1 MDRAISK
8 SFSNRHAPVFLAVVL
23 LLIGFAAEGRAQSND
38 PNFPTPVVGNEVSGT
53 IQARA
58 IGDPRLTTYYFVFNG
73 NRGDVFINIY
83 TTNFKGEIDI
93 YTAQGLNPRTKV
105 TIYADNPE
113 RETGRVVYQRQ
124 PERLIL
130 RIQGRTPND
139 DPATYQVK
147 FAGSFTPITG
157 AEAENTNEFPDI
169 LGEPSGEVKVSPT
182 GAIIPEERKEVAA
195 VPDVPEEPS
204 EGIIAEEEIDAAEEI
219 ADADEVDDTPPLV
232 DPPSE
237 PEKKDVR
244 EVEAIAPPSGKL
256 ENPRVIVTDP
266 LAENEE
272 KPREVTVDLTGGKK
286 KEEVSAVV
294 TVERVPADDEE
305 VAAADDAEKPR
316 PTDPAAKGAEPS
328 EAKPDAPD
336 DAADPSAEKADP
348 AGEEANPLSRVFLKV
363 ELKDGTRLER
373 RMTEVV
379 SVNVVNGM
387 LTIVTT
393 DGLTREIPILDV
405 LKMTIEQ

>member
-1 MDRAISK
+1 MDIAVKRSSLFARALACGVFALL
-8 SFSNRHAPVFLAVVL
+8 FSAGAF
-23 LLIGFAAEGRAQSND
+23 AQSND

-73 NRGDVFINIY
+73 NRGDVFINIF

-124 PERLIL
+124 SERLIL

-139 DPATYQVK
+139 DPATYQIK
-147 FAGSFTPITG
+147 FAGSFAPITG

-182 GAIIPEERKEVAA
+182 GAIIPEEKREVPA
-195 VPDVPEEPS
+195 VETETPEDPD
-204 EGIIAEEEIDAAEEI
+204 EGVIVEEEIVPAEEI
-219 ADADEVDDTPPLV
+219 AGADDFDDTPPTV
-232 DPPSE
+232 DPPAE
-237 PEKKDVR
+237 PQKGDVR
-244 EVEAIAPPSGKL
+244 GVEAEAPPSEKL

-266 LAENEE
+266 LVEDEE
-272 KPREVTVDLTGGKK
+272 KPREVTVDLTGEAEKA
-286 KEEVSAVV
+286 EVSAVV
-294 TVERVPADDEE
+294 TVERVPVDEE
-305 VAAADDAEKPR
+305 E
-316 PTDPAAKGAEPS
+316 
-328 EAKPDAPD
+328 
-336 DAADPSAEKADP
+336 DAAVDVGKTEPADP
-348 AGEEANPLSRVFLKV
+348 AGAENRAAVDPSEAPAEAKPAEEKAPEGEESNPLALVFLKV
-363 ELKDGTRLER
+363 ELKDGTRIER

-379 SVNVVNGM
+379 RVNVVNGM
-387 LTIVTT
+387 LTIVTS